1 MSGELSWQ
9 QLPIDTPS
17 TAAFTLDGSFTKAC
31 IGDFTVNLGR
41 SLQPLPKR
49 LFLDI
54 RGLKQIDRAGIDTM
68 AGLAGLFS
76 ENDSGF
82 LAIIGAPQALR
93 SKLTEGAPDNSFR
106 FYDSFGQAAQKVMDG
121 MLAALSGQ
129 FRMLPAKPSITEE
142 MRSCWGGMTD
152 SGVADTQ
159 VLKLKRSFD
168 KVSAPTFE
176 RKWNAEFRQTTRNL
190 ILDATELRTLVDEGT
205 VWIRRISE
213 TIRGRDGVFFLVNP
227 PPKVRVM
234 LEMLEMGKLFETAL
248 SVEEAESRM
257 R

>member
-1 MSGELSWQ
+1 MGRTSETLSRTVTADPMLGLSDM
-9 QLPIDTPS
+9 QL
-17 TAAFTLDGSFTKAC
+17 AF
-31 IGDFTVNLGR
+31 IEN
-41 SLQPLPKR
+41 
-49 LFLDI
+49 I
-54 RGLKQIDRAGIDTM
+54 
-68 AGLAGLFS
+68 LAGMTQT
-76 ENDSGF
+76 
-82 LAIIGAPQALR
+82 LAARTAGYNNPGVEGHRLMNSVSVKNALR
-93 SKLTEGAPDNSFR
+93 YLHREHEKASRMTRK
-106 FYDSFGQAAQKVMDG
+106 KVMDG